1 MDRVI
6 IVIIAVT
13 LFFFISY
20 PALERRRRRAQH
32 ISRSLAEIEFAMPP
46 EPRKPEALVP
56 TSPTE
61 APARAVQAPA
71 ASAAPS
77 TSPHRLAWVPNS
89 PTEVPAQD
97 AQAPAASAAPSTSPH
112 RSALVP
118 NSPTEVPAQD
128 AQAPAASA
136 APSTFRRIKSYSWF
150 AFKVWACWW
159 AAKFALIGVYAA
171 SPEGWPGTTNVITIS
186 ALAFAIAVF
195 WRPYVEMIRQ
205 LGLRKTTQR
214 T

>member
-97 AQAPAASAAPSTSPH
+97 AQAPAASAAPST
-112 RSALVP
+112 
-118 NSPTEVPAQD
+118 
-128 AQAPAASA
+128 
-136 APSTFRRIKSYSWF
+136 FRRIKSYSWF